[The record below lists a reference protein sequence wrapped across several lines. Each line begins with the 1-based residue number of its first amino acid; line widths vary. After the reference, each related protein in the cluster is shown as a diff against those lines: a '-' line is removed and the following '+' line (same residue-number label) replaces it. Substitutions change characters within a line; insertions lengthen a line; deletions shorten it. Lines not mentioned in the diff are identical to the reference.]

1 MTEFDSESDYD
12 SLTPDEVRELRT
24 ALRTSWETLTTH
36 RSPLV
41 AESRREETR
50 EMLARK
56 LLRCASKGETN
67 PKRLVTYALGSF
79 AGASRQSG

>member
-1 MTEFDSESDYD
+1 MTELDFECDCD
-12 SLTPDEVRELRT
+12 SLTPDEVRELRM
-24 ALRTSWETLTTH
+24 ALRASWDLLTMH
-36 RSPLV
+36 HSPLV

-56 LLRCASKGETN
+56 LLRCASRGETN

-79 AGASRQSG
+79 V

>member
-1 MTEFDSESDYD
+1 
-12 SLTPDEVRELRT
+12 VLRI
-24 ALRTSWETLTTH
+24 ALRASWDMLTTH

-56 LLRCASKGETN
+56 LLRCAAKGETN
-67 PKRLVTYALGSF
+67 PKRLVTYALGSVV
-79 AGASRQSG
+79 